1 MEQAVVR
8 VDGNLAEEVRT
19 YCRITGVPITQVLD
33 EAISR
38 WLEAVAPA
46 RLSGLHEGIKER
58 GPNAKLNFRELELL
72 GRYEKTAEGHTYHL
86 HNEEPVP
93 AQFRV
98 ATIRA
103 TGNEAKMLTPNP
115 VTGAGPGFAAQGGWP
130 QVKPA
135 RKRSGLQ
142 TEVK

>member
-38 WLEAVAPA
+38 WLETVAIS
-46 RLSGLHEGIKER
+46 RLSAMHEGIKER

-72 GRYEKTAEGHTYHL
+72 GRYEKTADSQRFHL
-86 HNEEPVP
+86 HNDEPVP
-93 AQFRV
+93 HTFRV
-98 ATIRA
+98 APIR
-103 TGNEAKMLTPNP
+103 GKLPRPDP
-115 VTGAGPGFAAQGGWP
+115 VTGIGSTFAATAGGD
-130 QVKPA
+130 
-135 RKRSGLQ
+135 
-142 TEVK
+142 E